1 MTIIMANSMVA
12 KPKFVSVRHR
22 PPGFGLLSR
31 CRTGNGGNYARMP
44 RFGPSTL
51 PNRGAGCTLISDKW
65 AGAHF
70 FVGDAEFGCR
80 GRSVIVLE
88 MHPVARK
95 IADLIEPHLQRQGY
109 ELIAVE
115 FKQGA
120 RGAMLRLLVD
130 KPGGGITLN
139 DLEKLSPVLSDLL
152 DVYDPIESRYL
163 LEVASPGINRPLI
176 KLEHF
181 EEFIGKRV
189 KLRTHMARDGS
200 KSFIGTLAGVTPNGI
215 ELSEISTPA
224 NGAHAHRE
232 TFKFEEIQTAH
243 YEHDFDEGKRRPASR
258 HGARG

>member
-1 MTIIMANSMVA
+1 M
-12 KPKFVSVRHR
+12 
-22 PPGFGLLSR
+22 
-31 CRTGNGGNYARMP
+31 
-44 RFGPSTL
+44 
-51 PNRGAGCTLISDKW
+51 
-65 AGAHF
+65 
-70 FVGDAEFGCR
+70 
-80 GRSVIVLE
+80 IVLE
-88 MHPVARK
+88 LHPVARK
-95 IADLIEPHLQRQGY
+95 IADLLEPHLQRQGY

-130 KPGGGITLN
+130 KPGGGISLN
-139 DLEKLSPVLSDLL
+139 DLERLSPVLSDLL

-189 KLRTHMARDGS
+189 KLRTHLARNGS
-200 KSFIGTLAGVTPNGI
+200 KSFIGKLVRVSPAGI
-215 ELSEISTPA
+215 ELEEIANHAAIQA
-224 NGAHAHRE
+224 NGNAEHRE
-232 TFKFEEIQTAH
+232 TFKFEEIQSAH